1 MDKSQTERLLATS
14 GGRSYVYALCR
25 PERDP
30 VLCGMRGDGRPL
42 PNLFA
47 AGGAACGVSGPSAA
61 GYLSGNGLLT
71 AITLGRLSG
80 AAAARLA
87 ASRPHG
93 SA

>member
-1 MDKSQTERLLATS
+1 VVD
-14 GGRSYVYALCR
+14 RSAR
-25 PERDP
+25 
-30 VLCGMRGDGRPL
+30 VLRGDGRPL

-47 AGGAACGVSGPSAA
+47 AGGAACGVSGATAA

-80 AAAARLA
+80 AAAARLVA
-87 ASRPHG
+87 GRAHG